1 MTDLPLQ
8 KPGQGRRI
16 SYEYALIDGVN
27 DSPAQAAQTG
37 ALVGQVK
44 AAKLGNASITYDTSA
59 ITAATE
65 SWGDLNATQYGQMLA
80 TRARLIGMGGSYV
93 I

>member
-1 MTDLPLQ
+1 MPRAYTL
-8 KPGQGRRI
+8 RT
-16 SYEYALIDGVN
+16 YAESS
-27 DSPAQAAQTG
+27 DSPAQAAQSG